1 MNTRPQQLAMNF
13 DQASTGRASEP
24 ARVTIT
30 TMDINPAIVGPVL
43 NAHYPHM
50 SADGNGW
57 HFASLQ
63 GDIIITWIGKL
74 PAAYGLRFD
83 LIASIRARLEAATI
97 WNITAS
103 CASPSGENKS
113 PIPSENGLQIGPST
127 PLTTLDFSGMM

>member
-1 MNTRPQQLAMNF
+1 MNF

-83 LIASIRARLEAATI
+83 LIASIRARLEEAGYRCYDLEYYGKLCVAI
-97 WNITAS
+97 RREQITY
-103 CASPSGENKS
+103 
-113 PIPSENGLQIGPST
+113 T
-127 PLTTLDFSGMM
+127 V